1 MTTQAA
7 PSIFESLR
15 RAGIYRVLGGAFAY
29 PTAERIAE
37 LARATATIAVSAPAG
52 ALRDALAEFS
62 AAAYGT
68 DADGAGT
75 EYVFLFDRQ
84 ARCPAHEGAWGDAG
98 AMAGRVARLA
108 DIAGFY
114 RAFGLE
120 PAGAQPESEDHIVP
134 ELEFLSALAL
144 KEARAASAGET
155 ERAEITRDA
164 ATKFLTDH
172 LGRWAPVFAE
182 TLASSTAL
190 PYYAAAATLLRE
202 WLGADVAALG
212 ATPDPI
218 DGSGVDPVQAES
230 FTCPMA
236 PEAPP
241 PEASEPE
248 STC

>member
-7 PSIFESLR
+7 LPIFEALR
-15 RAGIYRVLGGAFAY
+15 RAGVYRVLGGAFAY
-29 PTAERIAE
+29 PTPERMAE
-37 LARATATIAVSAPAG
+37 LARASATLAVSAPPG
-52 ALRDALAEFS
+52 SLRDALAAFS
-62 AAAYGT
+62 AAAYDG
-68 DADGAGT
+68 DADTAGT

-114 RAFGLE
+114 QAFALE
-120 PAGAQPESEDHIVP
+120 PVGAQPESEDHIVP

-144 KEARAASAGET
+144 KEARAASCGET
-155 ERAEITRDA
+155 ERAEIARDA

-172 LGRWAPVFAE
+172 LGRWTPVFAE
-182 TLASSTAL
+182 TLASATAL
-190 PYYAAAATLLRE
+190 PYYAAAAALLRA
-202 WLGADVAALG
+202 WIRADVAALG

-236 PEAPP
+236 P
-241 PEASEPE
+241 
-248 STC
+248 